1 MHIFLL
7 LLSIFAN
14 IDAKPAGWKLARE
27 INGIQVWQLIENS
40 HITGVFQSKKTKN
53 KIDWSN
59 QESLFKKIVTAH
71 TSKKAKSR
79 RWPLVINGK
88 INLPF
93 GNFSIGRSAF
103 QRAIDDIT

>member
-1 MHIFLL
+1 MEIKVNYKILKICRQQMALTVEEAQEKAKLKTLHKIETGERLPTVKQIEELSKIYLVPKWIF
-7 LLSIFAN
+7 F
-14 IDAKPAGWKLARE
+14 
-27 INGIQVWQLIENS
+27 
-40 HITGVFQSKKTKN
+40 
-53 KIDWSN
+53 
-59 QESLFKKIVTAH
+59 VTAH